1 MPGVLFSRCD
11 LGIGLQSPH
20 RCVFKLPHPLSTDTQ
35 LLPDGFVVHAA
46 RNTQAAVGASGLTVK
61 RKVGYS
67 GYIPPQRT
75 PIMTTA
81 EKINS
86 RFAELK
92 ETNKM
97 NSIRVEAT
105 TRFNNAKQALRAW
118 ANDELFQAD
127 ETLISSTMVLE
138 KAFSQRTPVPPVCV
152 GLRPTHVVILRW
164 DANKS
169 DWYIHLPNNLAY
181 YARGTYTNASD
192 YS

>member
-1 MPGVLFSRCD
+1 MAAGECRCGRTQPQLQGSPGSC
-11 LGIGLQSPH
+11 GP
-20 RCVFKLPHPLSTDTQ
+20 STLDGQRLIPTAGHGDTWSDDDPI
-35 LLPDGFVVHAA
+35 L
-46 RNTQAAVGASGLTVK
+46 AVGASGLTVK